1 MSLEFSAA
9 YKLMKSLAQKIGGKD
24 DITKKDVEKIMK
36 DADTNGDGI
45 ISEAEFKE
53 VYMSTEDYEKLE
65 EDYLEAFECLSEMD
79 GEEGLSF
86 EDFDFAIDKA
96 EEEGLNEI
104 EEEEEVEEEQEEES
118 VDSAGSSGGG
128 GGGGGG
134 GVSGGGGST
143 SSATDKTP
151 TTDSSANGNLD
162 PVTLSEQ
169 NTMDELSSQR
179 SNALNTLSEQ
189 REAKEAAIAEADAKV
204 DTTQEAY
211 NNATK
216 NFADELRNKNKELSD
231 QEESIVYLE
240 DCQEALNT
248 EITTQETKVSDC
260 NTKVSE
266 CQSTVSDVE
275 SQISSLGSAPP
286 ETITVT
292 DEDGN
297 STTVPNPAY
306 AEWVAKKEALEAE
319 LAEAE
324 NELADAEVE
333 LADAES
339 TLTNLESELSTI
351 ETALTSQINE
361 YMQTEA
367 AENAV
372 LQGLQTEI
380 NESKTEY
387 DQAKTDKSTI
397 AQPYDTEIA
406 KAQSDLRAYDRA
418 IEIEEMPED
427 WSSEDKTGLEEVDKS
442 NLPADYE
449 VKSDGNIYDAE
460 GNIVGKVV
468 SASGDET
475 TDEKSEDRYYL
486 QKQEEPQSLSFG
498 DKFDI
503 AQNLARGQLTDD
515 GEFDPEGT
523 WNNYDFSNMSSSDI
537 AKIAELYE
545 AQIEKNQ
552 DKAVSDAVK
561 GLPSSFTEAAEK
573 YIKDEEGTGK
583 QFNAIVK
590 GLMKES
596 EENEKAAEILKR
608 DICAYLEKGD
618 TSIVEA
624 MIDSADSDYS
634 AFMNFVDEFGLPAMI
649 QKQFTGKTGT
659 DELLGKLY
667 EKVDQHTATDAES
680 YGIDEERA
688 KELESKYVSGDSNK
702 NLKKVV
708 DDINKG
714 KLSDPDEINYLLAQ
728 FGSSSEIMKL
738 ASDLVNSGK
747 LEAEDLNTIFKVS
760 TTKQSE
766 VMDAVNKDSELAKLF
781 EEKNVDPMKSSQEE
795 IDAVM
800 KEYEKNQS
808 SSQNKIPDEQVD
820 KYLGG
825 GLDKAFDDVKS
836 DPEKLSDTVDK
847 MMDKIIN
854 SRELSP
860 DDKTR
865 LLKEIKN
872 YSEDTSNS
880 MKEYFAKDDS
890 FLVDTMKEMSKN
902 TDKYSTQD
910 KIDFLKQYVGL
921 QESLAFFDD
930 NSFFNSIVDNAYV
943 EDMVELFEEA
953 SPEQFN
959 DLIQYV
965 NPSSLA
971 KAIQS
976 ETSLGTETKLLQRLM
991 TAVTDT
997 NEYGKLSTD
1006 LEDYGITFVDV
1017 SKYDSIQDI
1026 LDAYGKEDISQDVA
1040 KYLLA
1045 YISYGSPENLIDSF
1059 RDMSS
1064 SDQEEY
1070 IKQLYDC
1077 LTVPSKV
1084 SDTTAADEAEATD
1097 ETETTEAKEA
1107 TEAAETTKSN
1117 KPADTKEEFLA
1128 SITDSQEKKFF
1139 EQIFEKYDYDS
1150 FWDRTDVPQY
1160 FQTLYA
1166 DVPFS
1171 EGTIKSHG
1179 CGITSLAM
1187 VASYLKGEEITPDM
1201 LTNGYYGDNPA
1212 SAMEAG
1218 FKNLG
1223 LDVQTYNG
1231 DAALNNLDAALE
1243 SGTPIIARF
1252 SSSSLFTERGHFV
1265 VITGKTEDGKYTVND
1280 PYIGN
1285 YYKNDTMVEGY
1296 TNGFTEE
1303 QIKRGLS
1310 GIYVFDN

>member
-9 YKLMKSLAQKIGGKD
+9 YRLMKSLAQKIGGKD
-24 DITKKDVEKIMK
+24 DITKKDVEELMK

-79 GEEGLSF
+79 GEEGVSF

-104 EEEEEVEEEQEEES
+104 EEEEEVEEEQEET

-128 GGGGGG
+128 GGGG
-134 GVSGGGGST
+134 VSSGGGGGST
-143 SSATDKTP
+143 SSTTDKAS

-162 PVTLSEQ
+162 PVTLSEE
-169 NTMDELSSQR
+169 NTMDELSSKR
-179 SNALNTLSEQ
+179 SDAMNTLSEQ
-189 REAKEAAIAEADAKV
+189 RETKEAAIAEADAKV
-204 DTTQEAY
+204 DQTQEAY

-216 NFADELRNKNKELSD
+216 SFADELRKKDNELSEK
-231 QEESIVYLE
+231 EEFIVYLE

-266 CQSTVSDVE
+266 CQSTVSDIQ

-286 ETITVT
+286 QTITVT

-297 STTVPNPAY
+297 PTTVPNPAY

-351 ETALTSQINE
+351 ETTLTSQIND

-367 AENAV
+367 AENTI
-372 LQGLQTEI
+372 LQGLQTKI

-406 KAQSDLRAYDRA
+406 KAQNDLRAYDRA

-460 GNIVGKVV
+460 GNVVGKVV
-468 SASGDET
+468 SGSDDDT

-486 QKQEEPQSLSFG
+486 QKQEEPASLTFG
-498 DKFDI
+498 EKFDI

-515 GEFDPEGT
+515 GEFDPEAT
-523 WNNYDFSNMSSSDI
+523 WNNYDFSSMSSSDI

-552 DKAVSDAVK
+552 DKAVFDAVK
-561 GLPSSFTEAAEK
+561 GLPSSFTEAAK
-573 YIKDEEGTGK
+573 QYIKDEEGTGR

-596 EENEKAAEILKR
+596 EENEKAAEMLTREIDK
-608 DICAYLEKGD
+608 ALESGD
-618 TSIVEA
+618 TSLIEA
-624 MIDSADSDYS
+624 MIASADSNYS
-634 AFMNFVDEFGLPAMI
+634 EFMKYVSDSGLPSKI
-649 QKQFTGKTGT
+649 QEKLGDKA
-659 DELLGKLY
+659 DDLLCKLY
-667 EKVDQHTATDAES
+667 EKVDQHRDTDAES

-688 KELESKYVSGDSNK
+688 EDLQKTYGSKSADK
-702 NLKKVV
+702 NLKKVI

-728 FGSSSEIMKL
+728 FGSSSELMAL
-738 ASDLVNSGK
+738 ANDLIESGK
-747 LEAEDLNTIFKVS
+747 LETEDLNTIFKVS

-766 VMDAVNKDSELAKLF
+766 VMDAVNKDSELAKFF

-800 KEYEKNQS
+800 KEYEYNHS
-808 SSQNKIPDEQVD
+808 AASENKIPEEQIE

-825 GLDKAFDDVKS
+825 GLDKAFENVKS
-836 DPEKLSDTVDK
+836 DPEKLSSAVDK

-854 SRELSP
+854 SHELSP
-860 DDKTR
+860 DDKTK

-872 YSEDTSNS
+872 YSEDASNS
-880 MKEYFAKDDS
+880 VKEYFAKDDS

-953 SPEQFN
+953 SPEQLN
-959 DLIQYV
+959 DLMQYLS
-965 NPSSLA
+965 PSSLA
-971 KAIQS
+971 KAIQG

-991 TAVTDT
+991 TAVSNTDE
-997 NEYGKLSTD
+997 NGKLSTD
-1006 LEDYGITFVDV
+1006 WNDYGISEADAMNAK
-1017 SKYDSIQDI
+1017 SKYGYVIDDI
-1026 LDAYGKEDISQDVA
+1026 LDAYAGGKISQDVA

-1045 YISYGSPENLIDSF
+1045 DLAEGSPEKLIDSF

-1084 SDTTAADEAEATD
+1084 EDSTATEETVATE
-1097 ETETTEAKEA
+1097 ETEA

-1117 KPADTKEEFLA
+1117 KPADTKEEFLT
-1128 SITDSQEKKFF
+1128 SITDPQEKKFF

-1223 LDVQTYNG
+1223 FDVQTYNG

-1243 SGTPIIARF
+1243 SGTPIIARYR
-1252 SSSSLFTERGHFV
+1252 SSSIFTNSGHFV

-1303 QIKRGLS
+1303 QIKRGLK